1 MYQVVYK
8 KSSAKGLLKMP
19 GKMQTRMARALKEVA
34 ADPRDYQ
41 GDWKRLKGSP
51 YWRLR
56 VGSYRAICDIQ
67 EEKLVLLA
75 LKIGPRGDVYK

>member
-8 KSSAKGLLKMP
+8 RAATKGLLKLP
-19 GKMQTRMARALKEVA
+19 TGTRTRMVKVLKEIA
-34 ADPRDYQ
+34 ADPRSYE
-41 GDWKRLKGSP
+41 GDWKPLKGTS

-56 VGSYRAICDIQ
+56 IGRYRAICTIQ
-67 EEKLVLLA
+67 EEKLLMLV

>member
-8 KSSAKGLLKMP
+8 KSATKGLLKMP
-19 GKMQTRMARALKEVA
+19 GKMQTRMVRALKKVA
-34 ADPRDYQ
+34 VDPRDYQ

-67 EEKLVLLA
+67 EKKLVLLA